1 MLPSGLCHAA
11 PICFERRGDRH
22 LESSVGLSRPPYL
35 VAFASDSTLMHAP
48 PNVCIDTRRLE
59 KRSPPKISAHL
70 AEAGA
75 APEAAV
81 AQQRYVEDAHATGL
95 MA

>member
-1 MLPSGLCHAA
+1 
-11 PICFERRGDRH
+11 
-22 LESSVGLSRPPYL
+22 
-35 VAFASDSTLMHAP
+35 MHAP

-81 AQQRYVEDAHATGL
+81 AQQRYVEDAHPTGL